1 MSRAVILI
9 VMLLAACH
17 RQEPAVVRAHTENTE
32 TRDHVQSYVT
42 SGRTPAAFATLAV
55 ELESVR
61 HDTDPRRAEDA
72 ELRLLALALPL
83 VEETRSLTIDAEVER
98 LALTVWP
105 VLLGEPLTG
114 HGVRDVAPRT
124 DEDASAY
131 IARLCGGV
139 LSAQCGGIAPDH
151 QAIAVRAVVLQR
163 AEQRMRDALATCLM
177 CGSSTEPGWRELE
190 WKWES
195 LERAALRAAL
205 EVPRVAGSGSA
216 VALAAQ
222 RP

>member
-1 MSRAVILI
+1 VFLI
-9 VMLLAACH
+9 VMLLAAC
-17 RQEPAVVRAHTENTE
+17 RQETAVVHVHQENTE
-32 TRDHVQSYVT
+32 TRDRVRSYVA
-42 SGRTPAAFATLAV
+42 SGRTPAAFAILAS

-61 HDTDPRRAEDA
+61 AATDPRRAEDA

-83 VEETRSLTIDAEVER
+83 VEDTRALKLEAEVER

-105 VLLGEPLTG
+105 ALLAEPLTG

-124 DEDASAY
+124 DEDASSY
-131 IARLCGGV
+131 IARLCGDV
-139 LSAQCGGIAPDH
+139 LAEQCGGIAPEH
-151 QAIAVRAVVLQR
+151 QAIAVRAVAMQR
-163 AEQRMRDALATCLM
+163 AEQRMREALTTCVM

-205 EVPRVAGSGSA
+205 EIPRSSTSA
-216 VALAAQ
+216 VAFAAN